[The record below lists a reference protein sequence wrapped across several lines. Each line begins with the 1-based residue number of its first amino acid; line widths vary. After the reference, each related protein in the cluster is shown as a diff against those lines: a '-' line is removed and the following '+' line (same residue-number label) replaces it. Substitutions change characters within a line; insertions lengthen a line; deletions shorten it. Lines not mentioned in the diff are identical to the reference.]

1 MNNTN
6 YMHVL
11 SEAAVVGGISLYFYN
26 KISELESTIEDLKN
40 QIMAQN
46 NQIRY
51 LISQNGMYKP
61 YPYERLN
68 YNESNGAGSSRVDS
82 SRVDSNGVGSSRT
95 NNGVECENGVCYLKP
110 KQKME
115 GEKPP
120 ENKKVSISKISKQI
134 EYDRENM
141 FNNQTSKIDTFTN
154 FSPNPVLQSVTP
166 KPSESADEEDI
177 VQKILNDIDDE

>member
-40 QIMAQN
+40 QVMAQN

-68 YNESNGAGSSRVDS
+68 YTE
-82 SRVDSNGVGSSRT
+82 SNGVGSRANSSSGT
-95 NNGVECENGVCYLKP
+95 DSKANNEVECENGICYLKP

-166 KPSESADEEDI
+166 KPSESVDEEDI